1 MNPFD
6 ENNNIQTCIPDLRL
20 NKNPIPPIGGGLPKQ
35 KEQNTLQ
42 NKIDTIFKNDLENQ
56 KFQGNIQNDKLNNF

>member
-6 ENNNIQTCIPDLRL
+6 ENNNIQTCIPDLNL

-35 KEQNTLQ
+35 KEQNNYKIKLTLSLKMIWRIK
-42 NKIDTIFKNDLENQ
+42 NFKVIFKTIN
-56 KFQGNIQNDKLNNF
+56 